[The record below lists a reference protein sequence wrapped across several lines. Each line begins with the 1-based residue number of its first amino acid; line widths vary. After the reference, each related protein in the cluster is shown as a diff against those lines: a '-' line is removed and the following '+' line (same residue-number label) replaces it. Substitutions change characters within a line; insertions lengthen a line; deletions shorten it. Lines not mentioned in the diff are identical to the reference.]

1 MMNTKILMIA
11 SSIFLMICGLGL
23 TFVPEEISEL
33 LNASTNPT
41 SILFLQILG
50 SLYLGFGMQNWMTKN
65 NLIGGIYSKPL
76 VIGNLSHFL
85 MSTIA
90 LIKIVGTYSDSKF
103 IMMLSLTIL
112 YAMFTLGFG
121 YVFNKNPKKI
131 INKN

>member
-1 MMNTKILMIA
+1 MNTKNLMIA
-11 SSIFLMICGLGL
+11 SSLFLMICGFGL
-23 TFVPEEISEL
+23 TFIPEEISEL

-50 SLYLGFGMQNWMTKN
+50 SLYLGFGMLNWMTKN

-76 VIGNLSHFL
+76 VIGNLAHFL

-103 IMMLSLTIL
+103 IIMLSLTML
-112 YAMFTLGFG
+112 YVIFTVGFG
-121 YVFNKNPKKI
+121 YVFSKNPNKSFNKN
-131 INKN
+131 